1 VGADDVLSSPKAGAL
16 VIRGGL
22 VRAGGYVAGAA
33 LGAAVSVF
41 LLRGLGVEDFGRY
54 ATVAALLAIVSTIS
68 DAGLT
73 AVGTREMALRE
84 RGEER
89 DELLGDLV
97 ALRIGLTLAGIAAA
111 AVFAL
116 AVGYDDVLVAGVL
129 IGGLGV
135 LLVNTQATTMAPL
148 AVDLRTGTIT
158 AVELLKSV
166 VTLAGVV
173 VLALAGA
180 SLLPYFAVQVVVG
193 LAVLALAPRLLG
205 SAARLR
211 PRLRRAEAL
220 ALLRDAAPVGVALA
234 MNVLY
239 LRLLVVMV
247 SLETAA
253 IETGLYGTAFRVVEL
268 FITVPPLV
276 IGVAIPLLAVAGAA
290 DLARLRYG
298 LQGLTEVAV
307 VASLGLA
314 LVVSVL
320 AEPTLRLLGGEEYV
334 GAADMLRIQVWAL
347 VPLAAGSVLA
357 FGLLALR
364 RQRDIAVANAVAVAV
379 VLVAGFLLIRA
390 YGGEGAAVAGL
401 AAEAA
406 LLVALLAYL
415 AAREPSVLPSFA
427 FAWRPLVALAA
438 GLATLLLPLP
448 EWVDGAAAGAAF
460 LAAALLVR
468 ALPPEVLEALRKRA
482 PGDRA

>member
-1 VGADDVLSSPKAGAL
+1 MRADDVLSTPKAGAL
-16 VIRGGL
+16 VIRGSV
-22 VRAGGYVAGAA
+22 VRAAGYAAGAA
-33 LGAAVSVF
+33 LGAVISVF

-73 AVGTREMALRE
+73 AVGTSEMALRE
-84 RGEER
+84 RGRER
-89 DELLGDLV
+89 DDLLADLIS
-97 ALRIGLTLAGIAAA
+97 LRIALTLAGIAAA

-148 AVDLRTGTIT
+148 SVDLRVGTIT
-158 AVELLKSV
+158 AVELLKSA
-166 VTLAGVV
+166 VTLACVV
-173 VLALAGA
+173 VLALVGA

-193 LAVLALAPRLLG
+193 LVVLALAPRLLG

-268 FITVPPLV
+268 FITIPPLV

-290 DLARLRYG
+290 DLDRLRYS
-298 LQGLTEVAV
+298 LQGLTEAAV
-307 VASLGLA
+307 VAALGLA
-314 LVVSVL
+314 LVVTVL
-320 AEPTLRLLGGEEYV
+320 AEPTLRLLGGDEYV
-334 GAADMLRIQVWAL
+334 GATDMLRIQVWAL
-347 VPLAAGSVLA
+347 VPLAAGNVLA

-364 RQRDIAVANAVAVAV
+364 RQRDIALANALAVAV
-379 VLVAGFLLIRA
+379 VLGVGFLLIRG

-401 AAEAA
+401 VAETA
-406 LLVALLAYL
+406 LLVALLGYL
-415 AAREPSVLPSFA
+415 ARRERSVVPSFG
-427 FAWRPLVALAA
+427 FAWRPLVALGA

-448 EWVDGAAAGAAF
+448 EWVDGAAAAAAF
-460 LAAALLVR
+460 VVVALVVR
-468 ALPPEVLEALRKRA
+468 ALPPEVVEALRRRA